1 MKNRQKFARSVLMAG
16 VSSLYLSGAIAQS
29 NVTVYGVA
37 DAGLEYSRAGTSLT
51 RVFSGGAAGSRIGFR
66 GVEDLGGG
74 LSAVF
79 RLEQGINID
88 TGTLGQ
94 GGRAFGR
101 EASVGLTSKDWGTVL
116 AGRLPTPYYAVLSAV
131 DAFSWM
137 GSGGTLALTRTG
149 AGGQQI
155 LPLGVDARSDN
166 SVSYISPRW
175 AGIEARA
182 LYTTGEKAST
192 GTGNG
197 LGASARYSVDALD
210 AVVGYTKMEGP
221 SGSIGDVNGAV
232 IGGSYNLKSFKVFA
246 GYSRERNSCTGCT
259 GALARIAGVAV
270 GGAADFRI
278 VNIGVRV
285 PFGALTAIAQVA
297 RVIDRTAYAVN
308 PGDRDATRLGI
319 GAEYAM
325 SRRTTAYT
333 SLASI
338 GNRNGSLYAL
348 GSGSVQQPAGRV
360 AAGDPR
366 STTLTMGV
374 RHVF

>member
-1 MKNRQKFARSVLMAG
+1 MNPEKFARSALMAG
-16 VSSLYLSGAIAQS
+16 VSLLGLSSAFAQS
-29 NVTVYGVA
+29 SVTIYGVA
-37 DAGLEYSRAGTSLT
+37 DGGLEYSRSGTSLT
-51 RVFSGGAAGSRIGFR
+51 RVFSGGAAGSRIGYR

-101 EASVGLTSKDWGTVL
+101 EASVGVSSKQWGTVL
-116 AGRLPTPYYAVLSAV
+116 AGRLPRPYYAVLSGI

-137 GSGGTLALTRTG
+137 GSGGMLALTKTG
-149 AGGQQI
+149 PGGQQL
-155 LPLGVDARSDN
+155 LPLGVDARGDN

-182 LYTTGEKAST
+182 LYSPGEKAGT
-192 GTGNG
+192 GVGNG

-210 AVVGYTKMEGP
+210 AVVGYTKVEGP
-221 SGSIGDVNGAV
+221 SGSTGEVTGAV
-232 IGGSYNLKSFKVFA
+232 IGGSYNFKSLKVFA
-246 GYSRERNSCTGCT
+246 GYAKERNSCTGCT
-259 GALARIAGVAV
+259 GTLARTAGVT
-270 GGAADFRI
+270 GTGAADFRI
-278 VNIGVRV
+278 MNVGVRV

-297 RVIDRTAYAVN
+297 RVNDRTAYAVT
-308 PGDRDATRLGI
+308 PGDRDATWFGV

-333 SLASI
+333 SLATI
-338 GNRNGSLYAL
+338 GNRNGSMYAL
-348 GSGSVQQPAGRV
+348 GSGTVQQSAGRV